1 MKTMSDKKATNA
13 YVFLNTKVGKEK
25 SVLNEILKLP
35 QTLEGKVTIGQWD
48 VVMKV
53 EVDQYEDLRPLV
65 TNKIRALDDV
75 IDTWTM
81 IVVD

>member
-25 SVLNEILKLP
+25 SVLDEILKLP

-53 EVDQYEDLRPLV
+53 EVDKYEDLRPLV

-75 IDTWTM
+75 IETWTM

>member
-1 MKTMSDKKATNA
+1 MSDKKATNA

-53 EVDQYEDLRPLV
+53 EVDKYEDLRPLV

-75 IDTWTM
+75 IETWTM

>member
-53 EVDQYEDLRPLV
+53 EVDKYEDLRPLV

-75 IDTWTM
+75 IETWTM